1 MHNRALEKCNRY
13 TKVWR
18 FHMLY
23 KYHFNNLSFFCFYFF
38 FSFKPFLLL
47 FPLHTMSRFP
57 ENVIVVPLENKV
69 LLPSVILRLV
79 IRGKQ
84 ANDLTRSYFR
94 QASSTATHKV
104 DVYVAC
110 IPLQPNFNANKT
122 TGTASMEDDHAVSQ
136 APQVPLPSQVEN
148 QTLDDDSLT
157 SDINRH
163 QLLEYGCLARII
175 RVQRSGTNLFGVF
188 VEGITRFKVNQFY
201 QNTPS
206 MIPYPSCWMANVTYL
221 TDDTRVIKELS
232 MEEKQI
238 VVKFKELSQ
247 IFVSKMRELQLPET
261 LLAQLS
267 KVVNTTPVSSLAD
280 LLVSL
285 IETTFEERLFM
296 LATPL
301 LKDRLTL
308 ASEWMTRQLHVL
320 QISDTLGSGI
330 DGKLSKRQR
339 EFYLRQQ
346 VYINV

>member
-1 MHNRALEKCNRY
+1 M
-13 TKVWR
+13 
-18 FHMLY
+18 
-23 KYHFNNLSFFCFYFF
+23 NN
-38 FSFKPFLLL
+38 
-47 FPLHTMSRFP
+47 FP
-57 ENVIVVPLENKV
+57 ENVIIVPLENKV
-69 LLPSVILRLV
+69 LLPSVILRLM
-79 IRGKQ
+79 IRGKE
-84 ANDLTRSYFR
+84 ANELTRTYFR
-94 QASSTATHKV
+94 QASSTNKV

-110 IPLQPNFNANKT
+110 IPLRPNFSTIKP
-122 TGTASMEDDHAVSQ
+122 TGPLLVEDDHAVSQ
-136 APQVPLPSQVEN
+136 APQVPLPSHQVEKKVPH
-148 QTLDDDSLT
+148 DDALT
-157 SDINRH
+157 SEVNRH

-188 VEGITRFKVNQFY
+188 VEGITRFKVTRVF

-206 MIPYPSCWMANVTYL
+206 MTPYPSFWMANIAYL
-221 TDDTRVIKELS
+221 TDDTRIMKELS
-232 MEEKQI
+232 LEEKQTA
-238 VVKFKELSQ
+238 VKFKELSQ
-247 IFVSKMRELQLPET
+247 IFVAKMRELQLPET
-261 LLAQLS
+261 LLSQLG

-280 LLVSL
+280 LLVAL

-346 VYINV
+346 VLCDYKDKGGTEMFIYFFQFM